1 LKRKVTDYCFCPA
14 ESEGK
19 RNGNGTNKEFNER
32 YDRRTYRKAVQY
44 AIRKAQRAGVKVGN
58 RRVVMWTPHQLRHTA
73 TTRAAKEF
81 GIEIAKAATGHA
93 HISTTQIYAE
103 RDLDA
108 AKKVALK
115 FG

>member
-1 LKRKVTDYCFCPA
+1 MLWRLCL
-14 ESEGK
+14 
-19 RNGNGTNKEFNER
+19 ER
-32 YDRRTYRKAVQY
+32 LPRFILYDDVSA
-44 AIRKAQRAGVKVGN
+44 AIGLI
-58 RRVVMWTPHQLRHTA
+58 WSPHQLRPTA
-73 TTRAAKEF
+73 TTWAAKEF

-103 RDLDA
+103 RDLDV

>member
-1 LKRKVTDYCFCPA
+1 MSGPKSQIIDEILVMDSPA
-14 ESEGK
+14 G
-19 RNGNGTNKEFNER
+19 
-32 YDRRTYRKAVQY
+32 
-44 AIRKAQRAGVKVGN
+44 
-58 RRVVMWTPHQLRHTA
+58 
-73 TTRAAKEF
+73 
-81 GIEIAKAATGHA
+81 IAKAATGHA

>member
-1 LKRKVTDYCFCPA
+1 VEIFDILLHASATRFTPCASSIQHLSSLAAP
-14 ESEGK
+14 
-19 RNGNGTNKEFNER
+19 
-32 YDRRTYRKAVQY
+32 
-44 AIRKAQRAGVKVGN
+44 
-58 RRVVMWTPHQLRHTA
+58 PHQLRHTA
-73 TTRAAKEF
+73 MTRAAKEF

>member
-1 LKRKVTDYCFCPA
+1 MSVAHRAIPGIVSYCQYYDP
-14 ESEGK
+14 EMYNYQVS
-19 RNGNGTNKEFNER
+19 KE
-32 YDRRTYRKAVQY
+32 
-44 AIRKAQRAGVKVGN
+44 
-58 RRVVMWTPHQLRHTA
+58 L
-73 TTRAAKEF
+73 

-108 AKKVALK
+108 AKKVALR

>member
-1 LKRKVTDYCFCPA
+1 M
-14 ESEGK
+14 
-19 RNGNGTNKEFNER
+19 
-32 YDRRTYRKAVQY
+32 
-44 AIRKAQRAGVKVGN
+44 
-58 RRVVMWTPHQLRHTA
+58 MWTPHQLRHTA

-103 RDLDA
+103 KDMEA

>member
-1 LKRKVTDYCFCPA
+1 
-14 ESEGK
+14 
-19 RNGNGTNKEFNER
+19 
-32 YDRRTYRKAVQY
+32 
-44 AIRKAQRAGVKVGN
+44 
-58 RRVVMWTPHQLRHTA
+58 MWTPHQLRHTA

-108 AKKVALK
+108 AKRVALK
-115 FG
+115 FGWKRQLNCILTVFIAMIVCFRLEEDL

>member
-1 LKRKVTDYCFCPA
+1 MYNYQV
-14 ESEGK
+14 S
-19 RNGNGTNKEFNER
+19 
-32 YDRRTYRKAVQY
+32 
-44 AIRKAQRAGVKVGN
+44 
-58 RRVVMWTPHQLRHTA
+58 
-73 TTRAAKEF
+73 KEF

-108 AKKVALK
+108 AKRVALR